1 MAEKQSNIEREL
13 HEAIEKW
20 RETWKKGSID
30 EVLELYT
37 ENVRV
42 MRSGKGLI
50 VGRPALKCTLEQ
62 FEGMGLRDIDF
73 VSDEICAMPSI
84 IGTNSDSGSGMISMD
99 MAWQRYHEVLVRE
112 DGSEISTI
120 YGMMIWKKVSGV
132 WLIDAY
138 ANCDVPP
145 EQQNTQKL
153 RESIQHTFDQ
163 FCAAW
168 VSLDAT
174 KCLDFFSNDCL
185 FVAPG
190 SAERLKGKVAISQ
203 WLEKIFKKGDWRTV
217 SLVIENVLPMANIYI
232 VSQIVHV
239 TCPDVCIKDGDG
251 KVIMRG
257 GGNALVKWNSD
268 RWEILEAIWNLNSC

>member
-1 MAEKQSNIEREL
+1 MAEERIIQREL

-20 RETWKKGSID
+20 RETWKKGNID
-30 EVLELYT
+30 EVMELYT

-50 VGRPALKCTLEQ
+50 VGRAALKSTLEQ
-62 FEGMGLRDIDF
+62 FEGMGLCDIDF
-73 VSDEICAMPSI
+73 VSDEICAMPSS
-84 IGTNSDSGSGMISMD
+84 GTNSDSGAEVS
-99 MAWQRYHEVLVRE
+99 MAWQRYHEVLVRQ

-132 WLIDAY
+132 WLINAY

-145 EQQNTQKL
+145 EQQNTLKL

-163 FCAAW
+163 FGESWASLNAA
-168 VSLDAT
+168 
-174 KCLDFFSNDCL
+174 KCLEFFSSDCL
-185 FVAPG
+185 FIAPG
-190 SAERLKGKVAISQ
+190 SEQLKGKAAISQ
-203 WLEKIFKKGDWRTV
+203 WLEKAFERSSWCTV
-217 SLVIENVLPMANIYI
+217 SLIVKNVLPMANIYI

-239 TCPDVCIKDGDG
+239 TYPDMCIKDRDG
-251 KVIMRG
+251 KMIMKG
-257 GGNALVKWNSD
+257 GGNALVKWSGD

>member
-1 MAEKQSNIEREL
+1 MAEERLQREL
-13 HEAIEKW
+13 LEAIEKW
-20 RETWKKGSID
+20 RETWKNGSID

-50 VGRPALKCTLEQ
+50 VGRHALKSTLQQ
-62 FEGMGLRDIDF
+62 FEGMGLRDINF
-73 VSDEICAMPSI
+73 VSDEICSMPTS
-84 IGTNSDSGSGMISMD
+84 GTTSDSAGADMNIS
-99 MAWQRYHEVLVRE
+99 MAWQRYHEVLVRQ

-120 YGMMIWKKVSGV
+120 YGMMIWKNMSGV

-153 RESIQHTFDQ
+153 RESIQHAFDQ
-163 FCAAW
+163 FGESWASHNVA
-168 VSLDAT
+168 
-174 KCLDFFSNDCL
+174 KCLDYFNDDCL
-185 FVAPG
+185 FIAP
-190 SAERLKGKVAISQ
+190 SSERLKGKMAISQ
-203 WLEKIFKKGDWRTV
+203 WLEKAFERSDWHTV

-239 TCPDVCIKDGDG
+239 TYPDMYIKNGDG
-251 KVIMRG
+251 KTVMRG
-257 GGNALVKWNSD
+257 GGNALVKWSSD
-268 RWEILEAIWNLNSC
+268 RWQILEVIWNLHSC